1 MGDKYDFSGWVTKN
15 NMLCSDGVIIR
26 QGAFKDNDNKKVP
39 LVWMHNYS
47 SPTNVIGH
55 MILKHE
61 SSGVYGYGYLN
72 DSVDARAAKEM
83 LKNGDITH
91 LSIGAKN
98 IKKNSNNV
106 IHGNIYEVSL
116 VLAGANPGALIQ
128 EVLNHDDSGE
138 VKAVIY
144 NDYEI
149 DYDDYLDE
157 YSLHHSDEDDED
169 DEDDEEDEDIL
180 EKFDLSKI
188 TEEEGN
194 RLANY
199 LTILSQGDDDELN
212 VDAFSDQQF
221 NDMANLLKKIQKGDN
236 QNMKQNAF
244 ENGQD
249 DLLQQ
254 SDIVYDIMDS
264 MMNGSDLKEACLQH
278 GITNIEQLFPE
289 AQLVGEKYELSQD
302 TSVAATIVNSCTKSP
317 FGKTRTEYFDLTGDA
332 ARALGYKKGTK
343 KKDEI
348 IKAMKRETSPTTI
361 YKKQTLDRDDVID
374 LEDPSIILYL
384 QAEMKKMLI
393 LELARCIMIGDG
405 REIASPDKIDED
417 KIRPIIS
424 DNDVYTIQGY
434 TENGET
440 LGVTEDNLPKIL
452 NDTLEAKVLYKGS
465 GVPKLYIHPKVLLK
479 FKLLRNSKSNE
490 KYYKSLD
497 ELKDELGVSEIV
509 EVDFLSKKVEDKQH
523 YFGVI
528 CNLSDYNIGASK
540 GGEITSFEDFNID
553 FNQHRYLSE
562 TRVSGALKRPRSAIV
577 MTFSEKE

>member
-61 SSGVYGYGYLN
+61 DDGVYGYGYLN
-72 DSVDARAAKEM
+72 ESVDAKAAKEM

-128 EVLNHDDSGE
+128 EVLNHDDSNDL
-138 VKAVIY
+138 KAVIF

-149 DYDDYLDE
+149 THGELDDPDE
-157 YSLHHSDEDDED
+157 VIQHEE
-169 DEDDEEDEDIL
+169 DEEDDEDIL
-180 EKFDLSKI
+180 ENFDLSKL
-188 TEEEGN
+188 TEDESD
-194 RLANY
+194 RLAHY
-199 LTILSQGDDDELN
+199 LNILSEGDDDELN
-212 VDAFSDQQF
+212 VEAFNDQQF

-244 ENGQD
+244 ENGKE

-254 SDIVYDIMDS
+254 SELLNDVMQAMVSGD
-264 MMNGSDLKEACLQH
+264 DLQTACLKH
-278 GITNIEQLFPE
+278 GITSIEDLFP
-289 AQLVGEKYELSQD
+289 ASQLSGERYELSHD
-302 TSVAATIVNSCTKSP
+302 TSVAATIVNSCSKSP

-332 ARALGYKKGTK
+332 ARALGYKKGSK

-348 IKAMKRETSPTTI
+348 IRAIKRETPPTTI

-384 QAEMKKMLI
+384 QAEMKRMLI

-405 REIASPDKIDED
+405 RDISSQDKVDEG

-434 TENGET
+434 HESGET
-440 LGVTEDNLPKIL
+440 LGITDTNLQNIL
-452 NDTLEAKVLYKGS
+452 EKTLEAKVNYKGS
-465 GVPKLYIHPKVLLK
+465 GMPKLYIHPKVLLK
-479 FKLLRNSKSNE
+479 FKLLRNPVSNE

-497 ELKDELGVSEIV
+497 ELKDEFGVSEIV
-509 EVDFLSKKVEDKQH
+509 EVDFLSKKNEDKIN
-523 YFGVI
+523 YFGII
-528 CNLSDYNIGASK
+528 CNLADYNIGASK
-540 GGEITSFEDFNID
+540 GGEITSFEDFNLD
-553 FNQHRYLSE
+553 YNQHRYLSE
-562 TRVSGALKRPRSAIV
+562 TRVSGALKRPRSAVV